1 MAEDNEKT
9 IKINEKEYDI
19 ESLSDEA
26 KSQIVNMRIADQEVT
41 ALQQKSAI
49 AQTARNAYSRAL
61 RIELDL
67 PEDE

>member
-1 MAEDNEKT
+1 MAEANEQT
-9 IKINEKEYDI
+9 IKINEKEYEI

-26 KSQIVNMRIADQEVT
+26 KSQIINMRIADQEVT
-41 ALQQKSAI
+41 ALQQKLAI

>member
-1 MAEDNEKT
+1 MAETNEQT
-9 IKINEKEYDI
+9 IKINDKEYDI

-26 KSQIVNMRIADQEVT
+26 KTQILNMRIADQEVT
-41 ALQQKSAI
+41 ALQQKLAI

>member
-1 MAEDNEKT
+1 MTETNEQT
-9 IKINEKEYDI
+9 IKINEKEYEI

-26 KSQIVNMRIADQEVT
+26 KSQIINMRIADQEVT
-41 ALQQKSAI
+41 ALQQKLAI

>member
-1 MAEDNEKT
+1 MTEANEQT
-9 IKINEKEYDI
+9 IKINDKEYDI

-26 KSQIVNMRIADQEVT
+26 KSQILNMRIADQEVT
-41 ALQQKSAI
+41 ALQQKLAI